1 MSGPAESCAEYVIAK
16 LQRAEMLTD
25 PFPHVL
31 VDELLPREFYSDL
44 LRSFPGRAAFREARY
59 PGTGRN
65 RRASGYREHGLVC
78 QDFAGCEELR
88 ALRAV
93 FASEPFARTLLARFS
108 APLRDGSTP
117 IPAEKH
123 RFFAAGVRDWSCVF
137 DLQIDR
143 PGYEI
148 APHPDVKEKI
158 VTFQLFLVPDDAL
171 QAHGT
176 LLCRPRSGAATAE
189 RSRPMRWAGT
199 ALDRAAR
206 RLRLSESRLYRS
218 LELSRLGLR
227 LGLGDSRS
235 WLPWELF
242 EVVKVAP
249 ALPNHF
255 LAFAPNERSYHAV
268 SMNVP
273 AGCPRRERPILRG
286 FIRSGEN
293 ARNWIE
299 LLDAA
304 RAAAVEPYGA

>member
-1 MSGPAESCAEYVIAK
+1 MSGPADFCAAHVIAK
-16 LQRAEMLTD
+16 LRQAEILSD
-25 PFPHVL
+25 PFPHIL
-31 VDELLPREFYSDL
+31 VDELLPRELYADL
-44 LRSFPGRAAFREARY
+44 LRRFPERSLFREANY

-65 RRASGYREHGLVC
+65 RRATGYREHGLVC
-78 QDFAGCEELR
+78 QDFAGSDELLILHR
-88 ALRAV
+88 V
-93 FASEPFARTLLARFS
+93 FASESFARTLLARFS
-108 APLRDGSTP
+108 APLPDGRTP
-117 IPAEKH
+117 IPVEKH
-123 RFFAAGVRDWSCVF
+123 RYFANGARDWSCVF

-148 APHPDVKEKI
+148 APHPDVAEKI
-158 VTFQLFLVPDDAL
+158 VTFQLFLVPDDVL
-171 QAHGT
+171 RGHGT

-189 RSRPMRWAGT
+189 RPPLTRWAGR

-206 RLRLSESRLYRS
+206 RLRLSESRPYRS

-242 EVVKVAP
+242 EIVKVAP

-255 LAFAPNERSYHAV
+255 LAFAPSERSYHAV
-268 SMNVP
+268 SMDVP
-273 AGCPRRERPILRG
+273 PGCPRRERPVLRG

-299 LLDAA
+299 VTGEP
-304 RAAAVEPYGA
+304 RASGYGP